1 MSSDERTGDPS
12 QSPEPTDGVA
22 TPDEVDHELT
32 ERVEGPDADD
42 QDPGVLAAALA
53 GTSSTEP
60 PADDAPV
67 EEPAVEE
74 PPAEKP
80 LVDPEATVLTT
91 AAEHD
96 PHSDLPPVDRPQDAD
111 GTAVVPPVLPPV
123 DEPEADGEEPKKR
136 RRWPWFVAAAVIVLG
151 GLYVGGY
158 YFTGSRLAADTTIA
172 GVDVGGMSPA
182 KAEATLTD
190 ELGPREGQNLTFV
203 LDESEFTFTATDM
216 GLALDAK
223 GSVEEAGGKRSWNPL
238 DMVETLFG
246 GEDHPAE
253 LTVDTELFDTA
264 RATIAQT
271 IDIPVT
277 ESLIT
282 FPEGQPVAT
291 QPADGRQVTSDDLLE
306 SLREV
311 YLLSD
316 DPVEIP
322 TQVVEPGV
330 DAEGLEVAMQEI
342 AVPAVSAPVLLNVGQ
357 QQIELPVTA
366 YTPAL
371 QIRTEGD
378 EMKPFIDPVA
388 LAGPLTDSTTGI
400 GEKAVDATIDI
411 VNGAPVITPGK
422 PGIGLQPDVMAT
434 ELLPVL
440 TAAGP
445 ERALTLEAQ
454 PVEPEFTTADAE
466 ALKIVEKVS
475 EFETNYPNTQYRNIN
490 QGRAAELID
499 GTILEPGE
507 QFSFDKVVG
516 QRTAANGFVQ
526 GGVIEGGRFVESFGG
541 GVSQVATTTYNA
553 AFFAGLD
560 DDEHKPHS
568 LYLTRYPLGREATV
582 NWGTTDLKFTNSTP
596 YGILIKAWVVP
607 SNSSRQG
614 TMHVEMWS
622 TKYWDIEAGVSAKRN
637 FRSGTTVYDTSPECT
652 PQAAIQGFDVDVTR
666 TFKQN
671 GQVVKTEVDTA
682 VYRAGDAVVCG
693 PPPA

>member
-1 MSSDERTGDPS
+1 MSSDDRTDDPS
-12 QSPEPTDGVA
+12 LSPEPS
-22 TPDEVDHELT
+22 DESVT
-32 ERVEGPDADD
+32 PDADTD
-42 QDPGVLAAALA
+42 TGVLAAALA
-53 GTSSTEP
+53 EP
-60 PADDAPV
+60 
-67 EEPAVEE
+67 EP
-74 PPAEKP
+74 
-80 LVDPEATVLTT
+80 D
-91 AAEHD
+91 
-96 PHSDLPPVDRPQDAD
+96 DLPPVDRPEGFDD
-111 GTAVVPPVLPPV
+111 TAVVPPVVPPTDEAEADD
-123 DEPEADGEEPKKR
+123 DEPRKR

-151 GLYVGGY
+151 GVYVGGY
-158 YFTGSRLAADTTIA
+158 FFTGSRLAADTTIA
-172 GVDVGGMSPA
+172 GVDVGGLSPA
-182 KAEATLTD
+182 KAEARLDD
-190 ELGPREGQNLTFV
+190 ELGPREGENLTFV
-203 LDESEFTFTATDM
+203 LDESEFTFAAPDM
-216 GLALDAK
+216 GLSLDTEA
-223 GSVEEAGGKRSWNPL
+223 SVDAAGGKRSWNPL
-238 DMVETLFG
+238 DMVDTLFG
-246 GEDHPAE
+246 GDDYPAE
-253 LTVDTELFDTA
+253 LDVDSELLDAAT
-264 RATIAQT
+264 ATIAQT
-271 IDIPVT
+271 VDVPVT

-291 QPADGRQVTSDDLLE
+291 QPADGRRVTSDGLLE
-306 SLREV
+306 ALREV
-311 YLLSD
+311 YLVAEGQ
-316 DPVEIP
+316 VEIP
-322 TQVVEPGV
+322 TEVVEPGV

-342 AVPAVSAPVLLNVGQ
+342 AVPAVSAPVVLNVGD
-357 QQIELPVTA
+357 QQIELPVSA

-378 EMKPFIDPVA
+378 EMKPYIDPAA

-400 GEKAVDATIDI
+400 GEKAVDADIDI
-411 VNGAPVITPGK
+411 VNGAPVITPSK
-422 PGIGLQPDVMAT
+422 PGIGLQPEVMAT

-440 TAAGP
+440 TATGP

-466 ALKIVEKVS
+466 ALGIVEKVS
-475 EFETNYPNTQYRNIN
+475 EFETYYPNTQYRNIN
-490 QGRAAELID
+490 QGRAASLID
-499 GTILEPGE
+499 GTILKPGE

-596 YGILIKAWVVP
+596 HGILIKAWVVP

-637 FRSGTTVYDTSPECT
+637 FRSGSTVYDTSPECT
-652 PQAAIQGFDVDVTR
+652 AQAAIQGFDVDVYR

-671 GQVVKTEVDTA
+671 GQVVKKETKTA

>member
-1 MSSDERTGDPS
+1 MSSDERAEDPP
-12 QSPEPTDGVA
+12 QTPAEGGAGAPPADDVPQ
-22 TPDEVDHELT
+22 TPDQ
-32 ERVEGPDADD
+32 DAA
-42 QDPGVLAAALA
+42 VLAAATQDDEVVAEAEATEEAAAVDPDATAL
-53 GTSSTEP
+53 TPIDEP
-60 PADDAPV
+60 PAAP
-67 EEPAVEE
+67 PI
-74 PPAEKP
+74 
-80 LVDPEATVLTT
+80 DEAPT
-91 AAEHD
+91 
-96 PHSDLPPVDRPQDAD
+96 D
-111 GTAVVPPVLPPV
+111 G
-123 DEPEADGEEPKKR
+123 DEPRRR
-136 RRWPWFVAAAVIVLG
+136 RRWPLLVAAAVVLLG
-151 GLYVGGY
+151 GVYVGA
-158 YFTGSRLAADTTIA
+158 YFLIGDRLAADTTIA
-172 GVDVGGMSPA
+172 GVDVGGQSPA
-182 KAEATLTD
+182 KAESTLTE
-190 ELGPREGQNLTFV
+190 ELGPRENQDLVFQLGDQQ
-203 LDESEFTFTATDM
+203 FTFAAAADM
-216 GLALDAK
+216 GLSLDVPA
-223 GSVEEAGGKRSWNPL
+223 SVEAAGGKRSWNPV
-238 DMVETLFG
+238 DMVTTLFG
-246 GEDHPAE
+246 GRDHDAE
-253 LTVDTELFDTA
+253 LAVDQELFDTA
-264 RATIAQT
+264 RAGIAET

-277 ESLIT
+277 EALIT
-282 FPEGQPVAT
+282 FPEAQPVAV
-291 QPADGRQVTSDDLLE
+291 QPADGRQVTSDDLLDAV
-306 SLREV
+306 REV

-316 DPVEIP
+316 DPIEIP
-322 TQVVEPGV
+322 TAVVEPGV
-330 DAEGLEVAMQEI
+330 DAAGLEQAMQEI
-342 AVPAVSAPVLLNVGQ
+342 AIPAVSAPVLLDVGGTQ
-357 QQIELPVTA
+357 AELPVTA
-366 YTPAL
+366 YAPAL

-378 EMKPFIDPVA
+378 EMVPYIDPAA

-422 PGIGLQPDVMAT
+422 PGIGLQPDVLAVD
-434 ELLPVL
+434 LLPVL
-440 TAAGP
+440 TASGP
-445 ERALTLEAQ
+445 ERVLPVEAQ

-490 QGRAAELID
+490 QGRAASLID

-507 QFSFDKVVG
+507 QFSFDDVVG

-568 LYLTRYPLGREATV
+568 LYLSRYPLGREATV

-622 TKYWDIEAGVSAKRN
+622 TKHWDIEAGVSAKRN
-637 FRSGTTVYDTSPECT
+637 FRTGTTIYDTSAECT

-671 GQVVKTEVDTA
+671 GQVVKTETDTA

>member
-1 MSSDERTGDPS
+1 MSSDERPGEPS
-12 QSPEPTDGVA
+12 QPPTEDATDAPSTDDAVAASPD
-22 TPDEVDHELT
+22 
-32 ERVEGPDADD
+32 PDAT
-42 QDPGVLAAALA
+42 VLAAATPESQDDDETPDHRDVSDHEA
-53 GTSSTEP
+53 
-60 PADDAPV
+60 AADRDDADETGV
-67 EEPAVEE
+67 IA
-74 PPAEKP
+74 
-80 LVDPEATVLTT
+80 
-91 AAEHD
+91 
-96 PHSDLPPVDRPQDAD
+96 
-111 GTAVVPPVLPPV
+111 PVLPPV
-123 DEPEADGEEPKKR
+123 DEPPADPPLDEAPTDGDEPRRR
-136 RRWPWFVAAAVIVLG
+136 RRWPLVVATAVVLLG
-151 GLYVGGY
+151 GLYVGAY
-158 YFTGSRLAADTTIA
+158 YLIGDRLAADTTIA
-172 GVDVGGMSPA
+172 GVDVVGQTPA
-182 KAEATLTD
+182 KAEATLTE
-190 ELGPREGQNLTFV
+190 ELGPRENQNLVFE
-203 LDESEFTFTATDM
+203 LEDQQFTFAATDM
-216 GLALDAK
+216 GLSLDAAA
-223 GSVEEAGGKRSWNPL
+223 SVEAAGGKRSWNPV
-238 DMVETLFG
+238 DMVTTLFG
-246 GEDHPAE
+246 GEDHDAE
-253 LTVDTELFDTA
+253 LTVDQERFDTA
-264 RATIAQT
+264 RAGIGEA
-271 IDIPVT
+271 IDVPVT
-277 ESLIT
+277 EALIT
-282 FPEGQPVAT
+282 FPDAQPVAV
-291 QPADGRQVTSDDLLE
+291 QPVAGRQVTSDDLLKA
-306 SLREV
+306 LREV

-316 DPVEIP
+316 DPIQIP
-322 TQVVEPGV
+322 TAVVEPGV
-330 DAEGLEVAMQEI
+330 DEAGLEKAMQEI
-342 AVPAVSAPVLLNVGQ
+342 AVPAVSAPVLLDVGGTQ
-357 QQIELPVTA
+357 VELPVSA
-366 YTPAL
+366 YAPAL
-371 QIRTEGD
+371 QVRTEGD
-378 EMKPFIDPVA
+378 EMVPFIDPAA

-422 PGIGLQPDVMAT
+422 PGIGLQPDVLAT
-434 ELLPVL
+434 DLLPVL

-445 ERALTLEAQ
+445 ERVLAVEAQ

-475 EFETNYPNTQYRNIN
+475 EFETHYPNTQYRNIN
-490 QGRAAELID
+490 QGRAASLID

-568 LYLTRYPLGREATV
+568 LYLSRYPLGREATV

-637 FRSGTTVYDTSPECT
+637 FRTGSTIYDTSPQCT

-671 GQVVKTEVDTA
+671 GQVVKTETDTA